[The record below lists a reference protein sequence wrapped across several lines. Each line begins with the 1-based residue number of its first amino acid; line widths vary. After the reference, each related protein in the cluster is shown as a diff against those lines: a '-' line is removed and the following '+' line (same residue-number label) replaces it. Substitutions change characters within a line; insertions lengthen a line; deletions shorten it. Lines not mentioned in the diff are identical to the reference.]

1 MKINIQIE
9 DASPE
14 EAALIFSGVVVSE
27 AVGRAARKA
36 VEKIV
41 VRKPVPDPTCI
52 EETGCAGCNETGLT
66 DACEK
71 CSPPVVKKEPA
82 SKKVAPE
89 KKAIPE
95 KKKIDNRSLGNNP
108 NRWSHE
114 EIASIENCPD
124 QKAAAKRYANK
135 FPDSKRR
142 PWAVEQRWY
151 IITKGKRGITPGAKG
166 PVKPDSRATN
176 FDAAIWSDEEK
187 QIAQDANT
195 RKGAIASYREKY
207 PESIRSDDAIGRQF
221 YGMCPDKRSPN
232 VAWTDEEKQPILSAG
247 CVEDAIADYQ
257 NLFPESKRTIAAISR
272 EWYEL
277 RPEKRGEIPT
287 GRKNGGTNKAPL
299 RGTAREKYQIPF
311 STTQD
316 QKGYNHAVYICTK
329 YDKPYEEAVKLEEA
343 DLKAN
348 KEKKADK
355 IFKTPKTPPVRKE
368 RLPFHQN
375 QKPDPAVDDWPDDDH
390 DIVIEGIDGLE
401 DKMPE
406 TRPPTRGDRLNSAPV
421 PAIPAEF
428 KIGVHVKQI
437 KPYLDRKVSGIGAV
451 TALVKGLVEVNFGG
465 QQYYK
470 IAPDCLEVI

>member
-114 EIASIENCPD
+114 EIAAIENCPD
-124 QKAAAKRYANK
+124 QKAAAKRYAKK
-135 FPDSKRR
+135 FPDSKRK

-151 IITKGKRGITPGAKG
+151 IITKGKRGITPGAKAKNG
-166 PVKPDSRATN
+166 VIALPAVKNVA
-176 FDAAIWSDEEK
+176 E
-187 QIAQDANT
+187 
-195 RKGAIASYREKY
+195 
-207 PESIRSDDAIGRQF
+207 
-221 YGMCPDKRSPN
+221 RSPAPQSDGN
-232 VAWTDEEKQPILSAG
+232 KITIL
-247 CVEDAIADYQ
+247 
-257 NLFPESKRTIAAISR
+257 
-272 EWYEL
+272 
-277 RPEKRGEIPT
+277 T
-287 GRKNGGTNKAPL
+287 GMDVRQIKPYKGSQIL
-299 RGTAREKYQIPF
+299 GTARVLSRDGDLVEVRNGNKKKHKIDISCLEIASGPEKSPAPHGQP
-311 STTQD
+311 
-316 QKGYNHAVYICTK
+316 
-329 YDKPYEEAVKLEEA
+329 VKNGV
-343 DLKAN
+343 K
-348 KEKKADK
+348 
-355 IFKTPKTPPVRKE
+355 KE
-368 RLPFHQN
+368 RLPFHL
-375 QKPDPAVDDWPDDDH
+375 KKDPAPFEDPEPDDDH
-390 DIVIEGIDGLE
+390 DIPSFPPDHLMEYPDIKIEGADELV

-406 TRPPTRGDRLNSAPV
+406 IRPPIREAHKRVHEAVTAANIRREP
-421 PAIPAEF
+421 PAEF
-428 KIGVHVKQI
+428 KVGAHVKQI
-437 KPYLDRKVSGIGAV
+437 KPYLDRKVSGIGCV
-451 TALVKGLVEVNFGG
+451 TARMKGLIEVNFSGT
-465 QQYYK
+465 QYYK
-470 IAPDCLEVI
+470 IAPECLEVL